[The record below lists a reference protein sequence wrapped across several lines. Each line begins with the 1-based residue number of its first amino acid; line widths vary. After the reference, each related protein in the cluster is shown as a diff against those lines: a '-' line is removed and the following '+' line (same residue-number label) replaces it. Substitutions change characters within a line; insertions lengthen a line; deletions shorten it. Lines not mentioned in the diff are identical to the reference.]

1 MIMKIILK
9 IIFWSVQFVS
19 IVFIPCIISF
29 FLYGKLGKKIT
40 LKIFSVL
47 IIMSFAVAVYF
58 SNNPYIEIRD
68 EYKEY
73 ITEEKLENIK
83 KYNSGIYSDTVPFIP
98 IYIGVKY
105 ADEDIIKIRTQY
117 YPFGFTEMNIS
128 GGIPSL
134 ERNIFGT

>member
-1 MIMKIILK
+1 MKIILK
-9 IIFWSVQFVS
+9 IIFWSVQFIS
-19 IVFIPCIISF
+19 IIFVPCIISF
-29 FLYGKLGKKIT
+29 LMYIKIGKT
-40 LKIFSVL
+40 MALKIFSVL
-47 IIMSFAVAVYF
+47 TVMSFAAVVYF

-128 GGIPSL
+128 DGIPSL